1 MQDLPDLSQLSPE
14 AKDTLIRMLWE
25 EMQRL
30 RQRLD
35 ELEKR
40 PKKTSKN
47 SSKPPSQDV
56 KANRKNRKKT
66 GGVRREASVGRKG
79 GGRPLSPDPDRTVE
93 ARVTTCSTCEAMIP
107 ESYHQLHSR
116 YDKLELPEI
125 KPIVTRVERY
135 QGTCPCCGQR
145 ELAPVPDALTGG
157 SPFGAS
163 IESLVTYL
171 RYGHAISYQRLHQ
184 LLDEVFNLSIS
195 EGALSNL
202 LERVQRQLTEPMDE
216 IQAHLQQSRLI
227 CSDETSARVKGK
239 TEWEWVFQ
247 NEDVCFHVMCATRG
261 ASVIYDVLGDHR
273 PEVWVSDL
281 FSAQKSHPAARWQ
294 VCLAHQ
300 LRDCQ
305 FAIDA
310 GDTVFAPV
318 MKRLLLRALSIHK
331 RRESLAPSTLYQYRL
346 DIRRRL
352 RQHLKL
358 QPDQADG
365 IRLRNRYDEIQ
376 DHLFVFLDDG
386 TVPPTNNS
394 SEQAIRMSTV
404 FRKVTHGFRSE
415 WGRDLFAA
423 VRSVINT
430 GKRQG
435 LSALKAIQTALSPG
449 LSLFQPS

>member
-1 MQDLPDLSQLSPE
+1 MQELPDLSQLSPE
-14 AKDTLIRMLWE
+14 AKDALIQVLWE
-25 EMQRL
+25 ELQSL

-35 ELEKR
+35 EIEKR

-47 SSKPPSQDV
+47 SSKPPSQDD
-56 KANRKNRKKT
+56 KANQKKRKK
-66 GGVRREASVGRKG
+66 GSVRREASVGRQG
-79 GGRPLSPDPDRTVE
+79 GGRRLSPNPDRTVE
-93 ARVTTCSTCEAMIP
+93 ARVTTCSTCDAEIA
-107 ESYHQLHSR
+107 ETHQQLHSR

-135 QGTCPCCGQR
+135 QGTCPCCGHQ
-145 ELAPVPDALTGG
+145 EVAPVPDALAGG

-171 RYGHAISYQRLHQ
+171 RYGHAISYERLHQ

-195 EGALSNL
+195 EGALANL
-202 LERVQRQLTEPMDE
+202 LGRVHRQLSEPMDE

-227 CSDETSARVKGK
+227 CSDETSARVKGH

-247 NEDVCFHVMCATRG
+247 NEDVCFHVVCATRG
-261 ASVIYDVLGDHR
+261 ASVIYDVLGDHQ

-281 FSAQKSHPAARWQ
+281 FSAQKSHPAAQWQ

-310 GDTVFAPV
+310 GDTVFSPV
-318 MKRLLLRALSIHK
+318 MKRLFLRALSIHK
-331 RRESLAPSTLYQYRL
+331 RRDSLAPSTLYQYRL
-346 DIRRRL
+346 DIKRRL
-352 RQHLKL
+352 RRVLDL

-365 IRLRNRYDEIQ
+365 LRLRNRYDEIHE
-376 DHLFVFLDDG
+376 HLVVFLDDA

>member
-1 MQDLPDLSQLSPE
+1 MQELPDLSQLSPE
-14 AKDTLIRMLWE
+14 AKDALIQVLWKE
-25 EMQRL
+25 LQSL

-47 SSKPPSQDV
+47 SSKPPSQGF
-56 KANRKNRKKT
+56 KANRKTRKK
-66 GGVRREASVGRKG
+66 GNVRREASVGRQG
-79 GGRPLSPDPDRTVE
+79 GGRRLSPNPDRTVQ
-93 ARVTTCSTCEAMIP
+93 ARVTTCSSCDAEIAEP
-107 ESYHQLHSR
+107 HHQLHSR
-116 YDKLELPEI
+116 YDKLELPDI

-135 QGTCPCCGQR
+135 QGTCPCCGHQ
-145 ELAPVPDALTGG
+145 EVAPVPDALVGG

-171 RYGHAISYQRLHQ
+171 RYGHAISYERLHQ

-195 EGALSNL
+195 EGALANL
-202 LERVQRQLTEPMDE
+202 LGRVQRQLAEPMDE
-216 IQAHLQQSRLI
+216 IQSHLQQSRLI
-227 CSDETSARVKGK
+227 CSDETSARVKGH

-247 NEDVCFHVMCATRG
+247 NEDVCFHVICATRG
-261 ASVIYDVLGDHR
+261 ASVIYDVLGDHQ
-273 PEVWVSDL
+273 PEMWVSDL
-281 FSAQKSHPAARWQ
+281 FSAQKNHPAAQWQ

-310 GDTVFAPV
+310 GDNVFAPV
-318 MKRLLLRALSIHK
+318 IKRLFLRALSIHK
-331 RRESLAPSTLYQYRL
+331 RRDSLAPSTLYQYRL
-346 DIRRRL
+346 DIKRRL
-352 RQHLKL
+352 RRVLDL
-358 QPDQADG
+358 QPEQADG
-365 IRLRNRYDEIQ
+365 IRLRKRYDEIQ
-376 DHLFVFLDDG
+376 AHLFVFLDDA

-394 SEQAIRMSTV
+394 SEQAIRMSVV

-435 LSALKAIQTALSPG
+435 LSALQAIQTALSPG

>member
-1 MQDLPDLSQLSPE
+1 MQELPDLSQLSPE
-14 AKDTLIRMLWE
+14 AKDALIQVLWE
-25 EMQRL
+25 ELQIL
-30 RQRLD
+30 RKRLD
-35 ELEKR
+35 KLEKR

-47 SSKPPSQDV
+47 SSKPPSQEF
-56 KANRKNRKKT
+56 KANQKPRKK
-66 GGVRREASVGRKG
+66 GGERREASVGRQG
-79 GGRPLSPDPDRTVE
+79 GGRRLSPNPDRTVE
-93 ARVTTCSTCEAMIP
+93 ARVTTCSSCDAEIP
-107 ESYHQLHSR
+107 ETAHQLHSR

-135 QGTCPCCGQR
+135 QGTCPCCGQQ

-157 SPFGAS
+157 SPFGGS

-171 RYGHAISYQRLHQ
+171 RYGHAISYERLHQ

-195 EGALSNL
+195 EGALANL
-202 LERVQRQLTEPMDE
+202 LERVQRQLTEPMSE
-216 IQAHLQQSRLI
+216 IQTHLQQSRLI

-247 NEDVCFHVMCATRG
+247 NEAVCFHVMCATRG

-331 RRESLAPSTLYQYRL
+331 RRASFAPSTLYHYRL
-346 DIRRRL
+346 DIKRRL

-365 IRLRNRYDEIQ
+365 IRLRNRYEAIQ

-394 SEQAIRMSTV
+394 SEQAIRMSTI
-404 FRKVTHGFRSE
+404 FRKVTNGFRSE

-423 VRSVINT
+423 VRSVVNT

>member
-1 MQDLPDLSQLSPE
+1 MQELPDLSQLSPE
-14 AKDTLIRMLWE
+14 AKDALINVLWKE
-25 EMQRL
+25 LQTL

-35 ELEKR
+35 KLEKR

-47 SSKPPSQDV
+47 SSTPPSQGF
-56 KANRKNRKKT
+56 KANQQQRKK
-66 GGVRREASVGRKG
+66 GGERREASVGRRG
-79 GGRPLSPDPDRTVE
+79 GGRRLSPTPDRTVE
-93 ARVTTCSTCEAMIP
+93 ARVTTCSICDAEIP
-107 ESYHQLHSR
+107 ETAHQLHSR
-116 YDKLELPEI
+116 YDKLELPEV

-135 QGTCPCCGQR
+135 QGTCPCCGHQ
-145 ELAPVPDALTGG
+145 ELAPVPDALSGG

-171 RYGHAISYQRLHQ
+171 RYGHAISYERLHQ
-184 LLDEVFNLSIS
+184 ILDEVFNLSIS
-195 EGALSNL
+195 EGALANL
-202 LERVQRQLTEPMDE
+202 LGRVQRQLTEPMAE

-239 TEWEWVFQ
+239 TQWEWVFQ

-261 ASVIYDVLGDHR
+261 ASVIYDVLGDHQ

-281 FSAQKSHPAARWQ
+281 FSAQKSHPAVRWQ

-310 GDTVFAPV
+310 GDTVFAPG
-318 MKRLLLRALSIHK
+318 MKRLLLRAVSIHN
-331 RRESLAPSTLYQYRL
+331 RRESLASSTLYQYRL
-346 DIRRRL
+346 EIKRRL
-352 RQHLKL
+352 RQHLTL
-358 QPDQADG
+358 QPDQVDG
-365 IRLRNRYDEIQ
+365 MRLRNRYTAIQ
-376 DHLFVFLDDG
+376 DHLFVFLDDE

-435 LSALKAIQTALSPG
+435 LSALQAIQTALSPG